1 MSGSKKKKSPIGL
14 DVQQSEKIA
23 AKLNT
28 LLANYQI
35 LYMNVRGY
43 HWNIS
48 GAAFFELHAK
58 FEEIYNELLLK
69 IDELAERI
77 LALGTQPLHAYS
89 DYLKVADIKED
100 VNATDGK
107 KTLAGLL
114 AGYAVLLQQQREI
127 LPLAAEA
134 SDEGTAS
141 LMTDYIKEQEKQI
154 WMFNAYLK

>member
-14 DVQQSEKIA
+14 DVQLSEKISG
-23 AKLNT
+23 KLNK

-58 FEEIYNELLLK
+58 FEEIYNDLLLK

-77 LALGTQPLHAYS
+77 LALGGQPLHAYS

-100 VNATDGK
+100 VNVTDGK
-107 KTLAGLL
+107 STLEGLL
-114 AGYAVLLQQQREI
+114 AGYAALLQQQREI

-134 SDEGTAS
+134 GDEGTAS
-141 LMTDYIKEQEKQI
+141 LMTDYIQEQEKQI
-154 WMFNAYLK
+154 WMYNAYLR

>member
-48 GAAFFELHAK
+48 GAAIF
-58 FEEIYNELLLK
+58 
-69 IDELAERI
+69 R
-77 LALGTQPLHAYS
+77 TSRQ
-89 DYLKVADIKED
+89 V
-100 VNATDGK
+100 
-107 KTLAGLL
+107 
-114 AGYAVLLQQQREI
+114 
-127 LPLAAEA
+127 
-134 SDEGTAS
+134 
-141 LMTDYIKEQEKQI
+141 
-154 WMFNAYLK
+154 